1 MVVSSK
7 NPARLPTDSTNEK
20 CSLQQAQTTLP
31 LGVTLRD
38 AHGASYVVE
47 GFLGKGGFGAV
58 YVVRDRRIKSNL
70 FALKELISQDKL
82 DRECFIF
89 EGELLKRLDHQA
101 LTHVYSVFEHK
112 KLQRVYMLM
121 DYIQGRNLADLC
133 QEQPEKRLACPLA
146 LTLLAPIVD
155 ALSYLH
161 RQDPPIVHRDIK
173 PRNIIVPA
181 EGHETMLVD
190 FGAAKEYDSEA
201 TTTLIRQV
209 TSGYAAPEQY
219 MSGTNP
225 RTDIY
230 GLGATLYML
239 LSGQTPPD
247 ALVRATR
254 SQGADPLKPA
264 NLITPAVP
272 MPVAQIIQRAMS
284 LSSDDRFE
292 TVEEFWQQLHA
303 HTPERLRL
311 APGISSERASRPL
324 LPPVR
329 NQGRPTAAGVQDQRP
344 ASRLRKHPALL
355 LVLLALLLTLAMGTG
370 FLLHARNYDLAASPQ
385 QRHIPLSDPGEQS
398 PPTLIP
404 RASIY
409 PPLAASYTGTIFDL
423 MTRQKTSLLLT
434 ALQQNQ
440 EGIHGFFQGLGLV
453 GPFTGTVTP
462 TGQVRFTVTIYTGA
476 ATLVFDGII
485 KIGGDMAG
493 SFAAVDQHGQRTG
506 ESGLWN
512 VSASP

>member
-1 MVVSSK
+1 VVVSSK
-7 NPARLPTDSTNEK
+7 NPARLPTDSNNDK

-38 AHGASYVVE
+38 THGASYVVE

-89 EGELLKRLDHQA
+89 EGELLKRLDHRS
-101 LTHVYSVFEHK
+101 LPHVYSVFEHK

-133 QEQPEKRLACPLA
+133 QEQPEKRLAFPLV

-155 ALSYLH
+155 ALIYLH
-161 RQDPPIVHRDIK
+161 RQDQPIVHRDIK
-173 PRNIIVPA
+173 PRNIIVPE

-254 SQGADPLKPA
+254 SHGADPLKPA
-264 NLITPAVP
+264 NLITPAIP

-303 HTPERLRL
+303 HAPERLRL
-311 APGISSERASRPL
+311 VPGISSERASRSL

-344 ASRLRKHPALL
+344 ASRLRNHPALL
-355 LVLLALLLTLAMGTG
+355 LVLLALLLTLTMGTG

-385 QRHIPLSDPGEQS
+385 QRHISLSDPGEQS

-409 PPLAASYTGTIFDL
+409 PPLAASYAGTIFDL
-423 MTRQKTSLLLT
+423 MTREKTPFLLT

-440 EGIHGFFQGLGLV
+440 EGIHGSFQGLGLV
-453 GPFTGTVTP
+453 GPFTGTVTSA
-462 TGQVRFTVTIYTGA
+462 GQVRFTVTIYAGA

-485 KIGGDMAG
+485 KIGGDLAG

>member
-7 NPARLPTDSTNEK
+7 NPASSPTGFTDEK
-20 CSLQQAQTTLP
+20 CSLQREQMTLP
-31 LGVTLRD
+31 LGVTVRD

-70 FALKELISQDKL
+70 FALKELIGQDKL

-101 LTHVYSVFEHK
+101 LPHVYSVFEHK

-133 QEQPEKRLACPLA
+133 QEQPEKRLAFPLA
-146 LTLLAPIVD
+146 LALLAPIVD
-155 ALSYLH
+155 ALIYLH

-254 SQGADPLKPA
+254 SQRADPLKPA
-264 NLITPAVP
+264 NLVTPAVP
-272 MPVAQIIQRAMS
+272 IAVAQIIQRAMS

-292 TVEEFWQQLHA
+292 TVEEFWQQVHA
-303 HTPERLRL
+303 HAPERPRP
-311 APGISSERASRPL
+311 APRIFSGRASRPL

-329 NQGRPTAAGVQDQRP
+329 NQGRPTAAGVQDQR
-344 ASRLRKHPALL
+344 ASRLSKHPALL
-355 LVLLALLLTLAMGTG
+355 LALLALLLTLAMGTG
-370 FLLHARNYDLAASPQ
+370 FFLHTKNYDLAASPQ
-385 QRHIPLSDPGEQS
+385 QRGIPLSDPGEQS

-404 RASIY
+404 MASIY
-409 PPLAASYTGTIFDL
+409 PPVAASYAGTIFDL
-423 MTRQKTSLLLT
+423 MTQEKTPLLLT
-434 ALQQNQ
+434 AMRQNQ
-440 EGIHGFFQGLGLV
+440 EGIHGSFQGLGLV

-462 TGQVRFTVTIYTGA
+462 AGQVRFTVTLYAGA

-506 ESGLWN
+506 EGGLWN
-512 VSASP
+512 VSASQ

>member
-7 NPARLPTDSTNEK
+7 NFARFPTDLTNER
-20 CSLQQAQTTLP
+20 CSSQQAQTTLP
-31 LGVTLRD
+31 LGVTVRD
-38 AHGASYVVE
+38 ARGASYVVE

-58 YVVRDRRIKSNL
+58 YVVRDRRIKSNR

-101 LTHVYSVFEHK
+101 LPHVYSVFEHK
-112 KLQRVYMLM
+112 KLQRAYMLM
-121 DYIQGRNLADLC
+121 DYIQGQNLADLC
-133 QEQPEKRLACPLA
+133 QEQPEKRFAFPMV
-146 LTLLAPIVD
+146 LTLLEPIVD
-155 ALSYLH
+155 ALIYLH

-181 EGHETMLVD
+181 DGHETMLVD

-254 SQGADPLKPA
+254 SQGADPLKSA
-264 NLITPAVP
+264 NLITPEVP
-272 MPVAQIIQRAMS
+272 MAVARLIQRAMS

-303 HTPERLRL
+303 HAPERLSP
-311 APGISSERASRPL
+311 APRISSGHASRPL

-329 NQGRPTAAGVQDQRP
+329 NQGRITAAVVQDHT
-344 ASRLRKHPALL
+344 SRLRKYPAFL

-370 FLLHARNYDLAASPQ
+370 FLLHANGYNLVPSTQ
-385 QRHIPLSDPGEQS
+385 QRGIPLSDPQEKS
-398 PPTLIP
+398 PPTLLP

-409 PPLAASYTGTIFDL
+409 PSVAASYAGTIFDL
-423 MTRQKTSLLLT
+423 MTREKTSLLLT
-434 ALQQNQ
+434 DIQQNQ
-440 EGIHGFFQGLGLV
+440 EGIHGSFQGLGLV
-453 GPFTGTVTP
+453 GLFTGTITP
-462 TGQVRFTVTIYTGA
+462 AGQVQFTVTLYGGA
-476 ATLVFDGII
+476 ATLVFDGVI
-485 KIGGDMAG
+485 KIGGDLAG
-493 SFAAVDQHGQRTG
+493 SFAAVEQHGQRTG
-506 ESGLWN
+506 EGGLWN